1 MATILLA
8 ILLCASSSFAYE
20 ITVKNSGDLPMGSI
34 HPVNFRVVMT
44 YIEEGAWN
52 KDVVVRLAFNLT
64 NEASWALEVMNRS
77 LDFSYEEMLWSQ
89 EKSLMMKTN
98 VIGFDVLNITSSVLE
113 SGQWKSN
120 ATAMTLP
127 INVILAD
134 RTLNTLFTIIM
145 MVMIIINTVNM
156 GGQLD
161 LQIIRQVFKR
171 PIGPAVGF
179 ASQFIIMPLV
189 ISLWCL
195 KIAFLCIITVLQL
208 SFGIGAAMFDDKLFR
223 LGLFILGC
231 SPGGT
236 GN

>member
-1 MATILLA
+1 
-8 ILLCASSSFAYE
+8 
-20 ITVKNSGDLPMGSI
+20 MGSI

-189 ISLWCL
+189 ISLWSL
-195 KIAFLCIITVLQL
+195 KIALLCIITVL
-208 SFGIGAAMFDDKLFR
+208 
-223 LGLFILGC
+223 
-231 SPGGT
+231 
-236 GN
+236 